1 MFGSMRFSA
10 ALAVAAFVAGSAAQ
24 AQIAVNPVAAAAA
37 RGFGGFSGAA
47 PQMPVGG
54 IGVAGVGGLG
64 NPYGLSTV
72 AGNPY
77 LGGSLGMSPYG
88 VGGYG
93 LSTAPGANPFP
104 YQYNPPYMGYGYRQ
118 DPMNGY
124 LTGVASVTSATG
136 EYWINIQKA
145 RLLREEARRSSF
157 DTTKK
162 QVELEMWYERLKPKT
177 QDLVDAAVR
186 TDLDRARKDPPMTEV
201 TSGKT
206 LNDLLNNIRKLG
218 RLTRGPNISLEEDT
232 LKHINLA
239 PVTTAGNVGLL
250 KDGGKFSWPLSL
262 HEKQFSE
269 ERERLTRNLQK
280 AVEDLKVDA
289 KGDLEPRLLKDINTD
304 ARTLA
309 EKVDTSQDDLTI
321 SQYLEAKAFM
331 RQLQSA
337 VRSLRDPQVKKYF
350 NNTWNAKGRTV
361 AELVD
366 NMTKDGLSFT
376 AAAPGEEAAY
386 MALYYA
392 VRAFESG
399 LALAQK

>member
-1 MFGSMRFSA
+1 MFGSMRLSA
-10 ALAVAAFVAGSAAQ
+10 ALAVAAFVTGSAAQ
-24 AQIAVNPVAAAAA
+24 AQITVNPVAAAAA
-37 RGFGGFSGAA
+37 RGFGGFSGG
-47 PQMPVGG
+47 MPMMPGGG
-54 IGVAGVGGLG
+54 IGLAGVGGLG
-64 NPYGLSTV
+64 GGYGLSTV

-93 LSTAPGANPFP
+93 LSTFP
-104 YQYNPPYMGYGYRQ
+104 AGSGSPYAYNPPYYGYQQ

-136 EYWINIQKA
+136 QYWINIERA

-157 DTTKK
+157 ETSRK
-162 QVELEMWYERLKPKT
+162 QIELETWYERLKPKT

-239 PVTTAGNVGLL
+239 SPAMAGNVGLL

-262 HEKQFSE
+262 HEKQFAE
-269 ERERLTRNLQK
+269 ERDRLARNIEK
-280 AVEDLKVDA
+280 AVEDIKA
-289 KGDLEPRLLKDINTD
+289 PKGEVAPRLMKDIAAD
-304 ARTLA
+304 VKSLA
-309 EKVDTSQDDLTI
+309 EKVDNSQDDLTI

-331 RQLQSA
+331 RQLQAA
-337 VRSLRDPQVKKYF
+337 VRSLRDPKVKKYF
-350 NNTWNAKGRTV
+350 DNTWNAKGRNV

-366 NMTKDGLSFT
+366 HMTKEGLNFA

-392 VRAFESG
+392 VRNFESG

>member
-1 MFGSMRFSA
+1 
-10 ALAVAAFVAGSAAQ
+10 
-24 AQIAVNPVAAAAA
+24 VAAAAA

-47 PQMPVGG
+47 PMMPVGG
-54 IGVAGVGGLG
+54 IGVAGVGLG
-64 NPYGLSTV
+64 SPYGLSTV

-93 LSTAPGANPFP
+93 LSTMPGANPFP
-104 YQYNPPYMGYGYRQ
+104 YQYNPPGYGYGGVRQ
-118 DPMNGY
+118 DPMSGY

-136 EYWINIQKA
+136 EYWINIEKA

-157 DTTKK
+157 DTDKK
-162 QVELEMWYERLKPKT
+162 RVELEMWYERLKPKT
-177 QDLVDAAVR
+177 QDIVDATVR
-186 TDLDRARKDPPMTEV
+186 NDLDRARKDPGMTEV
-201 TSGKT
+201 VSGKT

-218 RLTRGPNISLEEDT
+218 RLSRGPNISLEEDT

-239 PVTTAGNVGLL
+239 SPAMTGNAGLL

-269 ERERLTRNLQK
+269 ERDRLARNIQK
-280 AVEDLKVDA
+280 AVEDIKFEA
-289 KGDLEPRLLKDINTD
+289 KGDLEPRLLKDINAD
-304 ARTLA
+304 VRTLA
-309 EKVDTSQDDLTI
+309 EKVDNSQDDLTI

-331 RQLQSA
+331 RQLQAA

-350 NNTWNAKGRTV
+350 NNTWNAKGKTV

-366 NMTKDGLSFT
+366 HMTKEGLNFA

-386 MALYYA
+386 MSLYYA